1 MNSKGIWI
9 LVIVIILATGA
20 FLLWQGSPDTVTPTP
35 APTPT
40 TPTPTPPTPTPSPTP
55 TSSAA
60 TSATISYDG
69 SKFTPSEVTIK
80 KGGTVTWISS
90 VASMEVAS
98 APHPSH
104 TGYNGTARAQ
114 HCAAG
119 ATPSFD
125 QCKDGKTYS
134 FTFDKVGT
142 WPYHNHEKASSF
154 GKVIV
159 VE

>member
-9 LVIVIILATGA
+9 LIIVIILVAGA
-20 FLLWQGSPDTVTPTP
+20 FLLWQGSADTAMSTPTP
-35 APTPT
+35 TSTPT
-40 TPTPTPPTPTPSPTP
+40 TPTPTPPAPSPTP

-60 TSATISYDG
+60 MSASISYDG

-80 KGGTVTWISS
+80 KGGTVTWSSS

-104 TGYNGTARAQ
+104 TGYNGTVRAQ

-125 QCKDGKTYS
+125 QCKGGKTYS
-134 FTFDKVGT
+134 FKFDKVGT
-142 WPYHNHEKASSF
+142 WPYHDHENASAF
-154 GKVIV
+154 GRVIV